1 MTLLKQVKKD
11 IFKQFGWVIFYEVV
25 ATVVLMAVILLLMS
39 FSLAINK
46 SKTLNKYIDRNVIY
60 LTEKIVQMEKD
71 DSTNYGYASSKIT
84 DFLQNTLSI
93 SGKAGSYV
101 TFSKSAA
108 SVDDYDYV
116 ILLFGQYVDLCGFET
131 ENGIAAYV
139 SYSRKDQVGNVI
151 NIQDTDLT
159 IKGAA
164 PKDLTIF
171 HPLNIIG
178 PENKMLDNTLFI
190 CFNDY
195 SQAISMYGTGQLAYS
210 VLGRYILIDPDTD
223 DIHEFQKVMYSNTG
237 LIYTAASVEDYIRK
251 TSDPELQKGQLFI
264 TFYILTGLILAAIMV
279 LNIFRMINAN
289 IHEYVIHHIYGAP
302 ILLVKQR
309 VALFVLFL
317 HILPLIGALYV
328 LYVNSYMSWYIFP
341 LLIVAIAGLCYM
353 AAFYA
358 GKKISTL
365 RGLDI
370 LRRDY

>member
-39 FSLAINK
+39 SSLTLNK
-46 SKTLNKYIDRNVIY
+46 SKTLSKYIDRNVIY

-71 DSTNYGYASSKIT
+71 DSTNYGYTSSKIT

-139 SYSRKDQVGNVI
+139 SYSRKDQVGNAI

-178 PENKMLDNTLFI
+178 PENKMLNNTLFI

-210 VLGRYILIDPDTD
+210 VLSRYILIDPDTD

-237 LIYTAASVEDYIRK
+237 LIYTAASVEDYIEII
-251 TSDPELQKGQLFI
+251 SDPELQKGQLF
-264 TFYILTGLILAAIMV
+264 TSFYILTGLILAAIMV

-341 LLIVAIAGLCYM
+341 LLIVAIAGLCFLT
-353 AAFYA
+353 ASYA